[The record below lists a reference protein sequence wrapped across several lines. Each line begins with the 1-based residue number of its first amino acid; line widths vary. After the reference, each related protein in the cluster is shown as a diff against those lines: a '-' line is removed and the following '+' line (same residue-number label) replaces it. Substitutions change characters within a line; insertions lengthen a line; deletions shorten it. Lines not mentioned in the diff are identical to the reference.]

1 MGTNYYAVRNKA
13 SLEEPIHIGKS
24 SFGWLFLFHEQNN
37 TWRDIP
43 VEWHNYEQVNK
54 WLYKNTV
61 ESKKYVILDEYGKK
75 ISYKKFIDLVETK
88 QTDKRCLSNPDNFKY
103 NKNIGGYRF
112 DDRDFCQE
120 EI

>member
-61 ESKKYVILDEYGKK
+61 ESKKYVILDEYDKK

-112 DDRDFCQE
+112 DDRDFC
-120 EI
+120 

>member
-24 SFGWLFLFHEQNN
+24 SFGWLFCFQEQND

-43 VEWHNYEQVNK
+43 VEWHNYEQVK
-54 WLYKNTV
+54 EWLYKNTV
-61 ESKKYVILDEYGKK
+61 ESKKYVILDEYDRKM
-75 ISYKKFIDLVETK
+75 SYKKFIDLVETK

-103 NKNIGGYRF
+103 NKNINGYRF
-112 DDRDFCQE
+112 DDRDFS
-120 EI
+120 